1 MVQSPGNL
9 NAKIWD
15 GSPRTVMAVL
25 RRLNRPAVMGACTA
39 LWTGLS
45 EEVIAEDGRG
55 MLSLGN
61 AGILIQGGCCEWV

>member
-1 MVQSPGNL
+1 
-9 NAKIWD
+9 
-15 GSPRTVMAVL
+15 MAVL